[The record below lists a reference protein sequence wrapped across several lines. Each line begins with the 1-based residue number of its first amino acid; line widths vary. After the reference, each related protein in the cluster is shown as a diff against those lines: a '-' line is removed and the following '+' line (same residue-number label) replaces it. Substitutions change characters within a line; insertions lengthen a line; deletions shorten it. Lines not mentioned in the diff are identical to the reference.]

1 VFLFTAELFFCR
13 TFNFKSPK
21 IIKEMF
27 DLLQIDTLQKVAA
40 ALPVPEKISMWNLL
54 EKGGFIMYPLYI
66 LLVAAIFV
74 FTERLIAIRK
84 ASRIDDN
91 FMRIIRDN
99 IVTGNVNSARSLTK
113 NTNNPVAR
121 MIDKGIQRIGKP
133 IDAIEKSMEN
143 VGKLEMYQME
153 KNLSILSLIAG
164 IAPMF
169 GFLGTIIGMVQLF
182 YGIASTGEYTLNT
195 IAGGIYTKM
204 ITSGTGLIIGLIAY
218 VAHNYLST
226 QIDKTVNKME
236 IASAEFMDILQ
247 EPTK

>member
-1 VFLFTAELFFCR
+1 
-13 TFNFKSPK
+13 
-21 IIKEMF
+21 MYH
-27 DLLQIDTLQKVAA
+27 LLQIDSLQKAAAAVAA
-40 ALPVPEKISMWNLL
+40 PEKISMWSLL
-54 EKGGFIMYPLYI
+54 EKGGFIMYPLY
-66 LLVAAIFV
+66 LLLAAAIFV
-74 FTERLIAIRK
+74 FVERLIAIRK
-84 ASRIDDN
+84 ASRIDEN

-99 IVTGNVNSARSLTK
+99 IITGNISAARSLTK

-121 MIDKGIQRIGKP
+121 MIDKGVQRIGKP

-153 KNLSILSLIAG
+153 RNLSILSLIAG

-204 ITSGTGLIIGLIAY
+204 ITSATGLIIGLIAY
-218 VAHNYLST
+218 VGHNFLST
-226 QIDKTVNKME
+226 QIDKTANKME
-236 IASAEFMDILQ
+236 MASAEFIDILQ
-247 EPTK
+247 EPTH